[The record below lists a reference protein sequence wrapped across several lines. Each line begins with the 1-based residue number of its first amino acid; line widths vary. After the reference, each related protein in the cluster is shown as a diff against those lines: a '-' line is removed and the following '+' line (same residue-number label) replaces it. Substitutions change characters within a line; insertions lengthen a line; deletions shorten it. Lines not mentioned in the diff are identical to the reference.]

1 METLDEKLPKVS
13 HYVNEM
19 IDDELIKSI
28 ENRIPALNVAKRE
41 SVPYLISN
49 NIFICLVGVT

>member
-13 HYVNEM
+13 YYVNGM

-41 SVPYLISN
+41 SISYLISN
-49 NIFICLVGVT
+49 NILLCLVGVT